1 MGERWVSSDLLD
13 WASVRKQLA
22 GHKSTLLAGNGL
34 SIDFHDGFKYTHL
47 LDEADGGKL
56 GPLKALFGGLGTTN
70 FETVLRF
77 AWGTRLTLEALEEA
91 VPDQVRVLRER
102 LQKAFVEA
110 LKKVHPVTPA
120 EQEFKTCQDNA
131 RRFLSCFEA
140 LFTTNYDLLLYW
152 TDCANEK
159 QPQFSDGFGK
169 CDGKLLFKD
178 KFVGKSMWYLHGALH
193 LVPETLF
200 VLRKL
205 KSGRELRLI
214 ELIQKFNGGCAP
226 LVVLEGNSEH
236 KLKAIEQNSY
246 LKKAHHALS
255 KTKGHLVTF
264 GFSFDDADMHIKDA
278 IQKSK
283 ITDVWVGRLPDDN
296 ERPTI
301 AGKTMHYYDAHSVDV
316 WGLNSS
322 KTKP

>member
-1 MGERWVSSDLLD
+1 MSGRLKD
-13 WASVRKQLA
+13 WAEVKKELESK
-22 GHKSTLLAGNGL
+22 KPTLLAGNGL
-34 SIDFHDGFKYTHL
+34 SIAFYDKFHYDYL
-47 LDEADGGKL
+47 LEEADGDEIDSMKR
-56 GPLKALFGGLGTTN
+56 LFRELGTTN

-91 VPDQVRVLRER
+91 VPDQVRDLRER

-169 CDGKLLFKD
+169 CDGELLFKD

-193 LVPETLF
+193 LVPETPF

-214 ELIQKFNGGCAP
+214 ELIKEFDGGCAP
-226 LVVLEGNSEH
+226 LVVLEGNS
-236 KLKAIEQNSY
+236 KQKRKAIEQNSY
-246 LKKAHHALS
+246 LKNAHDSLG
-255 KTKGHLVTF
+255 KTMGHLVTF
-264 GFSFDDADMHIKDA
+264 GFSFDDADKHIKET
-278 IQKSK
+278 IRKSNAS
-283 ITDVWVGRLPDDN
+283 DVWVGRQPDDN